1 MKIVVCLKQV
11 PDMESKFKIVDNKK
25 VDESQIAF
33 KINDFD
39 NYAVEAA
46 LQLKEKHGGEV
57 VIVSAGPDR
66 AAKDIRQAFAMGAD
80 WGLHITDPAIHEADS
95 FVIASA
101 LAKAIES
108 IGGVDL
114 VMTGVQTE
122 DLQAAVTGV
131 MVADLLNMPHCTNVV
146 KINTADGKAFTLNR
160 ELEGGLNEVLDLAAP
175 ANEVLDLAAPAVLTI
190 QSGINEPRYPTLPG
204 IMKAKK
210 KQLDTKSGGD
220 LGVSAASRT
229 AFIKMFVPV
238 SDSMA
243 EIIGG
248 APAEAAAKLVDK
260 LKNEAKVI

>member
-11 PDMESKFKIVDNKK
+11 PDMESKFKIVDDKK

-66 AAKDIRQAFAMGAD
+66 AAKEIRQAFAMGAD
-80 WGLHITDPAIHEADS
+80 WGLHITDPAIYDGDS

-101 LAKAIES
+101 LTKAIES

-114 VMTGVQTE
+114 VMTGAQTE
-122 DLQAAVTGV
+122 DMQAAVTGV
-131 MVADLLNMPHCTNVV
+131 MIADMLNVPHCTSVV
-146 KINTADGKAFTLNR
+146 KINTADGKAYTLNR
-160 ELEGGLNEVLDLAAP
+160 ELEGGFNEVLELT
-175 ANEVLDLAAPAVLTI
+175 APAVLTI

-210 KQLDTKSGGD
+210 KQLDAKSGGD

-243 EIIGG
+243 EIIEG

>member
-11 PDMESKFKIVDNKK
+11 PDMESKFKVVDNKK

-39 NYAVEAA
+39 NYALEAA
-46 LQLKEKHGGEV
+46 LQLKEKLGGEV

-66 AAKDIRQAFAMGAD
+66 AAKDIRQAYAMGAD
-80 WGLHITDPAIHEADS
+80 WGIHINDAAIYDS
-95 FVIASA
+95 DNFVIASA
-101 LAKAIES
+101 LAKAVQG

-114 VMTGVQTE
+114 VMTGVQSE
-122 DLQAAVTGV
+122 DLQAALTGV
-131 MVADLLNMPHCTNVV
+131 MVADMLGMPHCTNVV
-146 KINTADGKAFTLNR
+146 KINTADGKAYTLNR
-160 ELEGGLNEVLDLAAP
+160 ELEGGLNEVLELAG
-175 ANEVLDLAAPAVLTI
+175 PAVLSI

-210 KQLDTKSGGD
+210 KQLDVKKGAD
-220 LGVSAASRT
+220 LGVSAQSKTASL
-229 AFIKMFVPV
+229 KMFVPV

-243 EIIGG
+243 EIIQG

>member
-11 PDMESKFKIVDNKK
+11 PDMESKFKIVDDSK

-46 LQLKEKHGGEV
+46 LQLREKNGGEV
-57 VIVSAGPDR
+57 IIVTAGPER

-80 WGLHITDPAIHEADS
+80 WGIQINDAAIFGGDN
-95 FVIASA
+95 FVIASGIK
-101 LAKAIES
+101 KAIDS

-114 VMTGVQTE
+114 VLTGVQAE
-122 DLQAAVTGV
+122 DDQSGVTGV
-131 MVADLLNMPHCTNVV
+131 MLADMLGMPHCTNVV
-146 KINTADGKAFTLNR
+146 KLEMSGNSMTVNR
-160 ELEGGLNEVLDLAAP
+160 ELEGGLNEVLEMSAP
-175 ANEVLDLAAPAVLTI
+175 AILSI

-210 KQLDTKSGGD
+210 KRLDVKSGAD
-220 LGVSAASRT
+220 LGVSAAAKT
-229 AFIKMFVPV
+229 QFIKMFFPV
-238 SDSMA
+238 SEHKA
-243 EIIGG
+243 EIIEGD
-248 APAEAAAKLVDK
+248 PAAAAAKLVDK

>member
-11 PDMESKFKIVDNKK
+11 PDMESKFKIVDDSK

-46 LQLKEKHGGEV
+46 LQLKEKLGGEV
-57 VIVSAGPDR
+57 IIVSAGPDR

-80 WGLHITDPAIHEADS
+80 WGIHINDAAVVDGDN

-101 LAKAIES
+101 LTKAVES
-108 IGGVDL
+108 IGDVDL
-114 VMTGVQTE
+114 VLTGVQAE
-122 DLQAAVTGV
+122 DDQAAVTGV
-131 MVADLLNMPHCTNVV
+131 MIADMLGQPHCTNVV
-146 KINTADGKAFTLNR
+146 KLDVDGTNMTVNR
-160 ELEGGLNEVLDLAAP
+160 ELAGGLNEVV
-175 ANEVLDLAAPAVLTI
+175 EMSAPAVLSI

-210 KQLDTKSGGD
+210 KKLEAKSGGD
-220 LGVSAASRT
+220 LGVSASSKT
-229 AFIKMFVPV
+229 EFIKMYFPV
-238 SDSMA
+238 SDSKA
-243 EIIGG
+243 EIIEGD
-248 APAEAAAKLVDK
+248 PAAAAATLVDK

>member
-11 PDMESKFKIVDNKK
+11 PDMESKFKIVDDKK
-25 VDESQIAF
+25 VDEAQIAF

-57 VIVSAGPDR
+57 VIVSVGPNR

-80 WGLHITDPAIHEADS
+80 WGIHVADDAILAGDS
-95 FVIASA
+95 FVIANT
-101 LAKAIES
+101 LAKAVES

-114 VMTGVQTE
+114 IMTGVQSE
-122 DLQAAVTGV
+122 DLQAGVTGV

-146 KINTADGKAFTLNR
+146 KIETADGKAYTLNR
-160 ELEGGLNEVLDLAAP
+160 ELEGGLNEVLELTG
-175 ANEVLDLAAPAVLTI
+175 PAVLSI

-210 KQLDTKSGGD
+210 KQLDVKTGAD
-220 LGVSAASRT
+220 LGVSADSRVD
-229 AFIKMFVPV
+229 FIKMFIPV
-238 SDSMA
+238 ADSMA
-243 EIIGG
+243 EILEG
-248 APAEAAAKLVDK
+248 APEEVADKLVDK
-260 LKNEAKVI
+260 LKNVAKVI